1 MISVDQAK
9 EKQTKWAFFLAAV
22 CSIGVFL
29 MLQILLPCGVLQK
42 LAPEMPEI
50 SNLAAYVLTLVLFVA
65 AFCTFLLVFRRLP
78 MTKTAAFME
87 GRLSDQTYKRTFTAA
102 SGVVLLLLAVRR
114 LFSEA
119 TEFASMAAAVSFRMF
134 PLWIAIPLF
143 MIVAGTAVFF
153 ALRLCRGWDISNRM
167 LYMCTGC
174 VLLLNLIAVLVLDLF
189 HGDIHHGVAY
199 LESVYNVYYGVPY
212 NRITMGIYGFYGL
225 FLAPVLHIFGGSALP
240 LMITMALL
248 QCVTALLCMY
258 CVWSLVENNCFR
270 LCSLLM
276 CCLCTLSMRPRNY
289 WQLLPHRVLWPL
301 ILVAFLLY
309 LTKKDS
315 WRKRDVFFGYCLCTA
330 AVVWNMESGLFCGIA
345 FAAACMVRDWQRRV
359 WYSPK
364 SLLKL
369 LMHICC
375 VIATVAAAILI
386 VNGYNYLCGQ
396 REWFLKDFFFPMFE
410 SSYMSDLLEVDMPIG
425 NHAWVYVLI
434 LFGALLLCALYMTS
448 FVHGKPDTATAEAAK
463 LAPVMM
469 AVAMLGLCC
478 FSYYANRAAYGCL
491 EIIIQLAGIAICML
505 WREFRKSLSQRSGT
519 REDCVKTIISYVSTV
534 LVITLSIE
542 AVLFSAPLLLRKLMY
557 QHYDTR
563 GYRQACVQLQETI
576 PENTFAF
583 GGGIAMMYAEL
594 GWDPVGHYRDASDY
608 RVGGG
613 EPIGAIVEDVLEQDA
628 FAVYVSTGRE
638 EEVLER
644 ILAEEPDF
652 CLEKEVELNGKP
664 LQYYIRAGK

>member
-1 MISVDQAK
+1 MTSVDQAK
-9 EKQTKWAFFLAAV
+9 GKRMKWAFSLAAV
-22 CSIGVFL
+22 CAIGVFL
-29 MLQILLPCGVLQK
+29 VLQILLPCGVLQK
-42 LAPEMPEI
+42 LVPGMPEI
-50 SNLAAYVLTLVLFVA
+50 SNLPAYVLTLVLFVA
-65 AFCTFLLVFRRLP
+65 AFCIFLLVFRHVS
-78 MTKTAAFME
+78 MEGTVAFME
-87 GRLSDQTYKRTFTAA
+87 HPMTDKAYKTAFVA
-102 SGVVLLLLAVRR
+102 GSAVLLLLLAVRR
-114 LFSEA
+114 LFIEK
-119 TEFASMAAAVSFRMF
+119 TEYAALSLAQSFHMF
-134 PLWIAIPLF
+134 PIWLAIPVFLA
-143 MIVAGTAVFF
+143 VAGTALFLSRK
-153 ALRLCRGWDISNRM
+153 LRKDWDISRK
-167 LYMCTGC
+167 LLFACTAGI
-174 VLLLNLIAVLVLDLF
+174 LLLNAVTVLVLNFYNGDL
-189 HGDIHHGVAY
+189 HHGVAY

-225 FLAPVLHIFGGSALP
+225 LLAPVLHLFGGSVLP
-240 LMITMALL
+240 LMVTMALL
-248 QCVTALLCMY
+248 ECLVAALCVY
-258 CVWSLVENNCFR
+258 CVWSLVEENWFR
-270 LCSLLM
+270 VLALLM
-276 CCLCTLSMRPRNY
+276 CCLSTISMRPRNY
-289 WQLLPHRVLWPL
+289 WQVQPHRVLWPL

-309 LTKKDS
+309 LLKKDA
-315 WRKRDVFFGYCLCTA
+315 WKKRDTLLGYCLCTV
-330 AVVWNMESGLFCGIA
+330 AVVWNVESGMFCGIA

-369 LMHICC
+369 LLHICC
-375 VIATVAAAILI
+375 VIAIVAAAILI

-410 SSYMSDLLEVDMPIG
+410 SSYVSGSLEVDMPVG
-425 NHAWVYVLI
+425 NHAWVYVLV

-448 FVHGKPDTATAEAAK
+448 FVCDKPDAATAEAK
-463 LAPVMM
+463 LAPAMM
-469 AVAMLGLCC
+469 AVAMLGLCN
-478 FSYYANRAAYGCL
+478 FSYYANRAAYRNL
-491 EIIIQLAGIAICML
+491 DIILQLAGIATCML
-505 WREFRKSLSQRSGT
+505 WRGVRSNLFQRSGT

-563 GYRQACVQLQETI
+563 GYKQACMQLQETI

-613 EPIGAIVEDVLEQDA
+613 EPIGVIVKDA
-628 FAVYVSTGRE
+628 VQQESFAVYLLTGRE

-644 ILAEEPDF
+644 ILTEEPDF
-652 CLEKEVELNGKP
+652 RLEKEVELNGKT